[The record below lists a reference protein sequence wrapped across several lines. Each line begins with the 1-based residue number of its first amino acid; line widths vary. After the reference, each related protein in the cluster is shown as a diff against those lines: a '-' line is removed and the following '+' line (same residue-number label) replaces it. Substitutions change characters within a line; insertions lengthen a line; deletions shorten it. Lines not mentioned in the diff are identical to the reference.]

1 MIRLNVSE
9 QQLFDIIMAVYSL
22 GSGEDGQQEPEA
34 VRRREAL
41 LDKLH
46 RAFDSKIIA
55 PRLEQAA
62 ATARMAPRSAQPVS
76 DGALH
81 RHTA

>member
-9 QQLFDIIMAVYSL
+9 QQLFDIIMAVYSM
-22 GSGEDGQQEPEA
+22 GNGEDGQQDPET

-46 RAFDSKIIA
+46 RAFDTKIIA
-55 PRLEQAA
+55 PRAEQAGGPMRMP
-62 ATARMAPRSAQPVS
+62 ARHAQES
-76 DGALH
+76 DALRREH
-81 RHTA
+81 V

>member
-9 QQLFDIIMAVYSL
+9 QQLFDMIMAIYSM
-22 GSGEDGQQEPEA
+22 GNSEDADPET

-41 LDKLH
+41 LEKLH

-55 PRLEQAA
+55 PRAGQAHLRVA
-62 ATARMAPRSAQPVS
+62 AQPSEAV
-76 DGALH
+76 G
-81 RHTA
+81 RQG

>member
-9 QQLFDIIMAVYSL
+9 QQLFDMIMAVYAMGNS
-22 GSGEDGQQEPEA
+22 EEGQQEPET

-46 RAFDSKIIA
+46 RAFDTKIVGPRAMQAGA
-55 PRLEQAA
+55 PLRAGGRHGEAVA
-62 ATARMAPRSAQPVS
+62 GSDFRSHAV
-76 DGALH
+76 
-81 RHTA
+81 

>member
-9 QQLFDIIMAVYSL
+9 QQLFDIIMAVYSM
-22 GSGEDGQQEPEA
+22 GNGEDGQQDPET

-55 PRLEQAA
+55 PHAEQHGAPIRMP
-62 ATARMAPRSAQPVS
+62 ARGDQDSS
-76 DGALH
+76 GALRREH
-81 RHTA
+81 V